1 MADLADLYE
10 DRFIWVHHNTLRTVH
25 FSSSFHIVHK
35 AFGYKISWILLPVW
49 SGKLLFQMMKA
60 AYKVPPTWLMHGRLS
75 YKTQLKNQ
83 KWTTGLSSGTNRC
96 SKGAKQVKY
105 GTEKWVFRT
114 TFDFSLG
121 TVGEQTKPI
130 YIGER
135 PAQIHRPISA
145 WLKSRAA
152 YINWI
157 DMT

>member
-1 MADLADLYE
+1 MNNWACQVEPIGAARALSKSNMGQKNE
-10 DRFIWVHHNTLRTVH
+10 
-25 FSSSFHIVHK
+25 SS
-35 AFGYKISWILLPVW
+35 
-49 SGKLLFQMMKA
+49 
-60 AYKVPPTWLMHGRLS
+60 
-75 YKTQLKNQ
+75 
-83 KWTTGLSSGTNRC
+83 
-96 SKGAKQVKY
+96 
-105 GTEKWVFRT
+105 RT

>member
-1 MADLADLYE
+1 MKIDSSGSMTIHCVPCIFPLPSILCTRPLATKCLWFCCQCDPENSYFNKWWKHIKYHPRDWCMEGFL
-10 DRFIWVHHNTLRTVH
+10 IKHN
-25 FSSSFHIVHK
+25 
-35 AFGYKISWILLPVW
+35 W
-49 SGKLLFQMMKA
+49 
-60 AYKVPPTWLMHGRLS
+60 
-75 YKTQLKNQ
+75 KTRNEQL
-83 KWTTGLSSGTNRC
+83 GLSSGTNRC

-114 TFDFSLG
+114 TFDLSLG